1 MCAFIVDL
9 QKGITDMKKFL
20 IKYNLETLTTLMF
33 GFVTMAAIFNT
44 IPSITQK
51 MLVAYVFLFTLHEWE
66 ENRFPG
72 GFVKIMEGMIGKKF
86 SEDAKE
92 LSHIPVIILLL
103 LIHIIPYLF
112 DSVVFLTLIPVFLG
126 VFEGLVHTMGVKLSK
141 AKKFYTPGMIT
152 AYMMLAVSVF
162 NIYYLTEN
170 KMITGKDCLLGI
182 ACMFVSFAIMQN
194 RVLAI
199 NGISYKDMLNIIKAK
214 K

>member
-1 MCAFIVDL
+1 MRRL
-9 QKGITDMKKFL
+9 L
-20 IKYNLETLTTLMF
+20 IKYNLEILTTLMF
-33 GFVTMAAIFNT
+33 TFVAMVAIFNT
-44 IPSITQK
+44 APSLTQK

-72 GFVKIMEGMIGKKF
+72 GFVNIMEGMIGKKF

-103 LIHIIPYLF
+103 LIHIIPYFL

-141 AKKFYTPGMIT
+141 SKKFYTPGMGT
-152 AYMMLAVSVF
+152 AYMMLALSVF
-162 NIYYLTEN
+162 NIYYLITN

-182 ACMFVSFAIMQN
+182 VCMFVSFAVMQN

-199 NGISYKDMLNIIKAK
+199 NEISYKDMLNIIKSK
-214 K
+214 T

>member
-1 MCAFIVDL
+1 
-9 QKGITDMKKFL
+9 MKRFL
-20 IKYNLETLTTLMF
+20 IKYNLEILTALMF
-33 GFVTMAAIFNT
+33 GFTAIAAILNT
-44 IPSITQK
+44 APSITQK
-51 MLVAYVFLFTLHEWE
+51 MLVAYAFLFTLHEWE

-92 LSHIPVIILLL
+92 LSHIPVIVLLL

-112 DSVVFLTLIPVFLG
+112 DAVVFLTLIPVFLG
-126 VFEGLVHTMGVKLSK
+126 VFEGLVHTVGVKLSK
-141 AKKFYTPGMIT
+141 AKKFYTPGMVT

-162 NIYYLTEN
+162 SIYHLSAN
-170 KMITGKDCLLGI
+170 KTITGKDCLLGI
-182 ACMFVSFAIMQN
+182 ACMFVSFAMMQN

-199 NGISYKDMLNIIKAK
+199 NGISYQDMLNIIKAK

>member
-1 MCAFIVDL
+1 
-9 QKGITDMKKFL
+9 MKRFL
-20 IKYNLETLTTLMF
+20 IKYNLEILTTLMF
-33 GFVTMAAIFNT
+33 TFVTMVAIFNT
-44 IPSITQK
+44 APSLTQK

-72 GFVKIMEGMIGKKF
+72 GFVNIMEGMIGKKF

-103 LIHIIPYLF
+103 LIHIIPYFL

-162 NIYYLTEN
+162 NIYYLTAN
-170 KMITGKDCLLGI
+170 KMITGKDGLLGI
-182 ACMFVSFAIMQN
+182 ACMFVSFAVMQN

-199 NGISYKDMLNIIKAK
+199 NGISYKDMLNIIKSK

>member
-1 MCAFIVDL
+1 
-9 QKGITDMKKFL
+9 MKKFL
-20 IKYNLETLTTLMF
+20 IKYNLEILTTLMF
-33 GFVTMAAIFNT
+33 TFVTLVAILNT
-44 IPSITQK
+44 VPSITQK
-51 MLVAYVFLFTLHEWE
+51 MLVASVFLFTLHEWE

-72 GFVKIMEGMIGKKF
+72 GFVNIMEGMIGKKF

-92 LSHIPVIILLL
+92 LSHVPVIILLL

-126 VFEGLVHTMGVKLSK
+126 IFEGFVHTMGVKLSK
-141 AKKFYTPGMIT
+141 AKKYYTPGMVT

-162 NIYYLTEN
+162 NVCYFAAN

-182 ACMFVSFAIMQN
+182 VCMFVSFAIMQN

-199 NGISYKDMLNIIKAK
+199 NGIAYKDMLNIIKTK

>member
-1 MCAFIVDL
+1 
-9 QKGITDMKKFL
+9 
-20 IKYNLETLTTLMF
+20 MF
-33 GFVTMAAIFNT
+33 AFVTVVAISNNT
-44 IPSITQK
+44 PSIVQK

-92 LSHIPVIILLL
+92 LSHVPVIILLL
-103 LIHIIPYLF
+103 LIHIVPYLF
-112 DSVVFLTLIPVFLG
+112 NSVIFLTLIPVFLG
-126 VFEGLVHTMGVKLSK
+126 IFEGFVHTMGVKLSK
-141 AKKFYTPGMIT
+141 AKKFYTPGMVT
-152 AYMMLAVSVF
+152 AYMMLAASVF
-162 NIYYLTEN
+162 NIYYLSAN
-170 KMITGKDCLLGI
+170 KMVTGKDCLLGI

>member
-1 MCAFIVDL
+1 
-9 QKGITDMKKFL
+9 MKRFL
-20 IKYNLETLTTLMF
+20 IKYNLEILTILMF
-33 GFVTMAAIFNT
+33 AFVAMAAIFNT
-44 IPSITQK
+44 APSLTQK

-72 GFVKIMEGMIGKKF
+72 GFVNIMEGMIGKKF

-103 LIHIIPYLF
+103 IIHSIPYLL
-112 DSVVFLTLIPVFLG
+112 DSVVFLTLVPVFLG
-126 VFEGLVHTMGVKLSK
+126 VFEGLVHTIGIKLSK
-141 AKKFYTPGMIT
+141 AKKFYTPGMGT
-152 AYMMLAVSVF
+152 AYMMLALSVF
-162 NIYYLTEN
+162 NIYYLITN

-182 ACMFVSFAIMQN
+182 VCMFVSFAIMQN

-199 NGISYKDMLNIIKAK
+199 NGISYKDMLNIIKSK

>member
-1 MCAFIVDL
+1 MRRL
-9 QKGITDMKKFL
+9 L
-20 IKYNLETLTTLMF
+20 IKYNLEILTTLMF
-33 GFVTMAAIFNT
+33 TFVAMVAIFNT
-44 IPSITQK
+44 APSLTQK

-72 GFVKIMEGMIGKKF
+72 GFVNIMEGMIGKKF

-103 LIHIIPYLF
+103 LIHIIPYFL

-141 AKKFYTPGMIT
+141 SKKFYTPGMGT
-152 AYMMLAVSVF
+152 AYMMLALSVF
-162 NIYYLTEN
+162 NIYYLITN

-182 ACMFVSFAIMQN
+182 VCMFVSFAVMQN

-199 NGISYKDMLNIIKAK
+199 NGISYKDMLNIIKSK
-214 K
+214 S

>member
-1 MCAFIVDL
+1 MRR
-9 QKGITDMKKFL
+9 FL
-20 IKYNLETLTTLMF
+20 IKYNLEILTTLMF
-33 GFVTMAAIFNT
+33 TFVAMVAIFNT
-44 IPSITQK
+44 APSLTQK

-72 GFVKIMEGMIGKKF
+72 GFVNIMEGMIGKKF

-103 LIHIIPYLF
+103 LIHIIPYFL

-141 AKKFYTPGMIT
+141 SKKFYTPGMGT
-152 AYMMLAVSVF
+152 AYMMLALSVF
-162 NIYYLTEN
+162 NIYYLITN

-182 ACMFVSFAIMQN
+182 VCMFVSFAVMQN

-199 NGISYKDMLNIIKAK
+199 NGISYKDMLNIIKSK
-214 K
+214 T

>member
-1 MCAFIVDL
+1 MRRL
-9 QKGITDMKKFL
+9 L
-20 IKYNLETLTTLMF
+20 IKYNLEILTTLMF
-33 GFVTMAAIFNT
+33 TFVAMVAIFNT
-44 IPSITQK
+44 APSLTQK

-72 GFVKIMEGMIGKKF
+72 GFVNIMEGMIGKKF

-103 LIHIIPYLF
+103 LIHIIPYFL

-126 VFEGLVHTMGVKLSK
+126 VFEGLVHTIGVKLSK
-141 AKKFYTPGMIT
+141 SKKFYTPGMGT
-152 AYMMLAVSVF
+152 AYMMLALSVF
-162 NIYYLTEN
+162 NIYYLITN

-182 ACMFVSFAIMQN
+182 VCMFVSFAVMQN

-199 NGISYKDMLNIIKAK
+199 NGISYKDMLNIIKSK
-214 K
+214 T

>member
-1 MCAFIVDL
+1 MRRL
-9 QKGITDMKKFL
+9 L
-20 IKYNLETLTTLMF
+20 IKYNLELLTTLMF
-33 GFVTMAAIFNT
+33 TFVAMVAIFNT
-44 IPSITQK
+44 APSLTQK

-72 GFVKIMEGMIGKKF
+72 GFVNIMEGMIGKKF

-103 LIHIIPYLF
+103 LIHIIPYFL

-141 AKKFYTPGMIT
+141 SKNFYTPGMGT
-152 AYMMLAVSVF
+152 AYMMLALSVF
-162 NIYYLTEN
+162 NIYYLITN

-182 ACMFVSFAIMQN
+182 VCMFVSFAVMQN

-199 NGISYKDMLNIIKAK
+199 NGISYKDMLNIIKSK
-214 K
+214 T

>member
-1 MCAFIVDL
+1 MRRL
-9 QKGITDMKKFL
+9 L
-20 IKYNLETLTTLMF
+20 IKYNLEILTTLMF
-33 GFVTMAAIFNT
+33 TFVAMVAIFNT
-44 IPSITQK
+44 APSLTQK

-72 GFVKIMEGMIGKKF
+72 GFVNIMEGMIGKKF

-103 LIHIIPYLF
+103 LIHIIPYFL

-126 VFEGLVHTMGVKLSK
+126 VFEGFVHTMGVKLSK
-141 AKKFYTPGMIT
+141 AEKFYTPGMVT
-152 AYMMLAVSVF
+152 AYMMLVTSVF
-162 NIYYLTEN
+162 NIYYLTAN

-182 ACMFVSFAIMQN
+182 VCMFVSFAVMQN

-199 NGISYKDMLNIIKAK
+199 NGISYKDMLNIIKSK
-214 K
+214 T

>member
-1 MCAFIVDL
+1 
-9 QKGITDMKKFL
+9 MKKFL
-20 IKYNLETLTTLMF
+20 IKYNLEILITLMF
-33 GFVTMAAIFNT
+33 LFVTASAIFNVT
-44 IPSITQK
+44 PSITQK
-51 MLVAYVFLFTLHEWE
+51 MLIAYVFLFTLHEWE

-92 LSHIPVIILLL
+92 LSHIPVMILLL
-103 LIHIIPYLF
+103 VIHIIPYLF
-112 DSVVFLTLIPVFLG
+112 DSVVFLTLVPIFLG
-126 VFEGLVHTMGVKLSK
+126 VFEGFVHTMGVKLSK
-141 AKKFYTPGMIT
+141 AEKFYTPGMVT

-162 NIYYLTEN
+162 NIYYLSVN

-199 NGISYKDMLNIIKAK
+199 NGISYKDMLNIIKARE
-214 K
+214 

>member
-1 MCAFIVDL
+1 MRRL
-9 QKGITDMKKFL
+9 L
-20 IKYNLETLTTLMF
+20 IKYNLEILTTLMF
-33 GFVTMAAIFNT
+33 TFVAMVAIFNT
-44 IPSITQK
+44 APSLTQE

-72 GFVKIMEGMIGKKF
+72 GFVNIMEGMIGKKF

-103 LIHIIPYLF
+103 LIHIIPYFL

-141 AKKFYTPGMIT
+141 SKKFYTPGMGT
-152 AYMMLAVSVF
+152 AYMMLALSVF
-162 NIYYLTEN
+162 NIYYLITN

-182 ACMFVSFAIMQN
+182 VCMFVSFAVMQN

-199 NGISYKDMLNIIKAK
+199 NGISYKDMLNIIKSK
-214 K
+214 T

>member
-1 MCAFIVDL
+1 MMRL
-9 QKGITDMKKFL
+9 L
-20 IKYNLETLTTLMF
+20 IKYNLEILTTLMF
-33 GFVTMAAIFNT
+33 TFVAMVAIFNT
-44 IPSITQK
+44 APSLTQK

-72 GFVKIMEGMIGKKF
+72 GFVNIMEGMIGKKF

-103 LIHIIPYLF
+103 LIHIIPYFL

-141 AKKFYTPGMIT
+141 SKKFYTPGMGT
-152 AYMMLAVSVF
+152 AYMMLALSVF
-162 NIYYLTEN
+162 NIYYLITN

-182 ACMFVSFAIMQN
+182 VCMFVSFAVMQN

-199 NGISYKDMLNIIKAK
+199 NGISYKDMLNIIKSK
-214 K
+214 T